1 MGTGIRHTLYKLSLE
16 YIMAFSELLHI
27 PFDKHWRLLSKP
39 PQNSP
44 QRKMVEETS
53 VSSVEDFGIVAAKN
67 DEARKRLFKAAL
79 ERCNTPVNG
88 TTLHQI
94 VRSPRECLNLSVGV
108 DELTPESKRALFQ
121 ACLDIQI
128 SNKWVP
134 NTFNP
139 ACDPENMHE
148 MAEIAVEGVERIY
161 MKINYIESYTREY
174 YPDDLGSD
182 DIVRCFTLCFTSEY

>member
-1 MGTGIRHTLYKLSLE
+1 
-16 YIMAFSELLHI
+16 MAFSELLHI

-53 VSSVEDFGIVAAKN
+53 ESSVEDFGIVAAKN
-67 DEARKRLFKAAL
+67 DEARKRLFQVAL
-79 ERCNTPVNG
+79 ERCNTPANG
-88 TTLHQI
+88 TILHQI

-108 DELTPESKRALFQ
+108 DMLTPESKRALFQ

-148 MAEIAVEGVERIY
+148 MAEIAVEGVSERIY
-161 MKINYIESYTREY
+161 MKIDYIKSHSEEY
-174 YPDDLGSD
+174 YPDDLCSD

>member
-1 MGTGIRHTLYKLSLE
+1 
-16 YIMAFSELLHI
+16 MAFSELLHI

-67 DEARKRLFKAAL
+67 DEARKRLFQVAL
-79 ERCNTPVNG
+79 ERCNTPANG
-88 TTLHQI
+88 TILHQI

>member
-1 MGTGIRHTLYKLSLE
+1 
-16 YIMAFSELLHI
+16 MAFSELLHI

-53 VSSVEDFGIVAAKN
+53 VTSVEDFGIVAAKN
-67 DEARKRLFKAAL
+67 DEARKRLFQVAL
-79 ERCNTPVNG
+79 ERCSTPANG
-88 TTLHQI
+88 AILHQI

-108 DELTPESKRALFQ
+108 DTLAPESKRALFQ

-148 MAEIAVEGVERIY
+148 MAEIAVEGVSERIY
-161 MKINYIESYTREY
+161 MKIDYIKSHSEEY
-174 YPDDLGSD
+174 YPDDLESD